1 LRRIHRDACAPLTS
15 RLLLVPRSPRLL
27 FANQYYHL
35 LNRANRG
42 SVVFHEPGDYHAFL
56 ALINRA
62 QQQVEVPIVAACLM
76 PNHVHLV
83 VHPRGA
89 ADLPL
94 WTRWL
99 FTTHVRHYHQKYG
112 TIGRLWQGRYKA
124 FLTQDDHYLL
134 TLIRYVERNALRK
147 NLVDRAEDWRWG
159 SLRWRAMDR
168 APLSLEPP
176 PLALPGNWAEYVNLP
191 QTSAEVEAIRAS
203 VNRQRPYGDPE
214 WVKEKA
220 RDAGLDQ
227 SLVTPG
233 RPRKR
238 RCGPVC

>member
-1 LRRIHRDACAPLTS
+1 M
-15 RLLLVPRSPRLL
+15 PRPPRLI
-27 FANQYYHL
+27 FPGEYYHV

-42 SVVFHEPGDYHAFL
+42 IEVFHHASDYQAFIQ
-56 ALINRA
+56 LIVRA
-62 QQQVEVPIVAACLM
+62 QEQVELPMVAFCLM

-89 ADLPL
+89 GDLPR

-112 TIGRLWQGRYKA
+112 TSGRLWQGRYKA
-124 FLTQDDHYLL
+124 CHAQDDHYLL

-147 NLVDRAEDWRWG
+147 QLIAHAEDWRWG
-159 SLRWRAMDR
+159 SLHWRSMKR
-168 APLSLEPP
+168 PPVQLEQP
-176 PLALPGNWAEYVNLP
+176 PLQLPSNWKEYVNLP
-191 QTSAEVEAIRAS
+191 QTAAELDAIRTS
-203 VNRQRPYGDPE
+203 VNRQRPFGDPK
-214 WVKEKA
+214 WAKEKA
-220 RDAGLDQ
+220 RDAGLNQ
-227 SLVTPG
+227 SLATLG